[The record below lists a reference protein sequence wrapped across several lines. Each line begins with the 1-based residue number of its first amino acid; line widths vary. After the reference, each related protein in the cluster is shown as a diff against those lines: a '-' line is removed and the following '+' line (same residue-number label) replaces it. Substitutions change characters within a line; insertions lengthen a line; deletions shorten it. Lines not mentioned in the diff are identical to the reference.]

1 MGTGARVLLV
11 EDHEPTAHGWRRH
24 LERAGHEVA
33 WAATLKRARAH
44 LAARTPDVVVL
55 DLRLPDGDGA
65 TLASE
70 IHRRGAAM
78 VVASG
83 AYDARRAL
91 ELCDLCT
98 VALPKP
104 VAGREL
110 CRAVEL
116 AHLQRAALSATLARF
131 ASAHALSPAETEAV
145 LALAAGLDGAEQCER
160 LGCGRGSLA
169 TYWHRILKKSG
180 LRSQSA
186 VLAALL
192 REMRPVA
199 EPRAAAPPTAP
210 TPAPRARRPP
220 DAPRARTSGV
230 YARAG
235 AARSGPTT
243 AAVAAR
249 ARARK
254 SR

>member
-1 MGTGARVLLV
+1 MSSGARVLLV
-11 EDHEPTAHGWRRH
+11 EDHEATAQGWRRH

-33 WAATLKRARAH
+33 WAATLKRARAR
-44 LAARTPDVVVL
+44 LAAWRPDVVVL

-70 IHRRGAAM
+70 IHRRGAAT

-110 CRAVEL
+110 CRAVER
-116 AHLQRAALSATLARF
+116 AHRQRVALSATIARF
-131 ASAHALSPAETEAV
+131 ASAHALSAGETEAV
-145 LALAAGLDGAEQCER
+145 LALAAGLEGGEQCER

-169 TYWHRILKKSG
+169 TYWHRILKKTG

-186 VLAALL
+186 ILATLL
-192 REMRPVA
+192 REMQPGA
-199 EPRAAAPPTAP
+199 DPPAPPAARAQ
-210 TPAPRARRPP
+210 APRARERPSS
-220 DAPRARTSGV
+220 PRKRPSGV

-235 AARSGPTT
+235 SARPEPTT
-243 AAVAAR
+243 AATGAR
-249 ARARK
+249 ARAR
-254 SR
+254 